1 MKIKMVESTQPAED
15 IQGQLVHF
23 EKVQNFRS
31 IVPGALVFRSAELD
45 ERSSSDLEKLNNE
58 IQIRTV
64 IDLRGESERKL
75 FKSCCPLGEDFE
87 IIETPQAM
95 DLSLVKPNLL
105 SAARRCFRLSL
116 LEPERQYAGMWRRMT
131 PALRAQAA
139 WWGLVSGRR
148 ETELYLGEI
157 NRGGLPVLY
166 EVLLETSQAEICQ
179 ALRVL
184 ATPENHPVV
193 FHCVKG
199 KDR

>member
-1 MKIKMVESTQPAED
+1 MEGISAFFFIIIFSAYCSVGLCFHTNILKKEVSTTTMKIKMVEYTQPAED

-131 PALRAQAA
+131 PALRA
-139 WWGLVSGRR
+139 
-148 ETELYLGEI
+148 
-157 NRGGLPVLY
+157 
-166 EVLLETSQAEICQ
+166 
-179 ALRVL
+179 
-184 ATPENHPVV
+184 
-193 FHCVKG
+193 
-199 KDR
+199 